1 MKLSSLILL
10 SIGSVKGQENVDL
23 SQLQALLQLPG
34 AQELLGKKQSKS
46 RRVTPILASLNK
58 PEAAS
63 PAAPP
68 AERPVE
74 ASQPEIAEPVV
85 AQDVD
90 TDPDIHVI
98 PGQMQAASGE
108 VSNVPPAETVLST
121 TNSSLNQL

>member
-1 MKLSSLILL
+1 M
-10 SIGSVKGQENVDL
+10 
-23 SQLQALLQLPG
+23 
-34 AQELLGKKQSKS
+34 
-46 RRVTPILASLNK
+46 NK

-68 AERPVE
+68 AETPVDAPIE
-74 ASQPEIAEPVV
+74 ASQPAIAEPVV